1 MSGYQSIS
9 QRKEEYRKYLESNGV
24 VDAITKV
31 IVSLYEQE
39 VKPEDPL
46 QYVWTMNVDRFQG
59 ISNNFKF
66 LLAYIMFLSC
76 FYVYNLE
83 LIMFTFS
90 NSNFGICST
99 LNFNI
104 TFNL

>member
-46 QYVWTMNVDRFQG
+46 QYV
-59 ISNNFKF
+59 
-66 LLAYIMFLSC
+66 
-76 FYVYNLE
+76 
-83 LIMFTFS
+83 
-90 NSNFGICST
+90 
-99 LNFNI
+99 
-104 TFNL
+104 